1 MSGRLADRVVLVT
14 GSTGIGAAT
23 AELAAAEGAAVFV
36 ASRTEAHARELA
48 VRITAGGGRARHRAA
63 DLTVEA
69 EAIAAV
75 DACIETFG
83 RVDGLLSVAG
93 GSGRRFGDGPIH
105 GLSAE
110 AWDRTLELNL
120 RSHFLVVR
128 ETLRRMLDAEPR
140 PSVGRGSIVLVG
152 TVLASRP
159 VPSDFGTHAY
169 AAAKGGL
176 AALTTT
182 LAATYVAAG
191 IRVNLVVPGLT
202 ATPMADRTAGDPR
215 LRDFAERKQ
224 PLAGGLLDPA
234 DVAQGVVYLLSDES
248 RAVTGQALAIDG
260 GWSVLPGEP
269 VAPGEWAAP
278 GGPAPSG
285 QSGRGE
291 PAT

>member
-1 MSGRLADRVVLVT
+1 VTGRLADRVVLVT

-36 ASRTEAHARELA
+36 ASRTESHAADLA
-48 VRITAGGGRARHRAA
+48 ARLSASGGRAAHRAG
-63 DLTVEA
+63 DLTVESD
-69 EAIAAV
+69 AIAAV
-75 DACIETFG
+75 DACLEAFG
-83 RVDGLLSVAG
+83 RIDGLLSVAG
-93 GSGRRFGDGPIH
+93 GSGRRFGDGSIH
-105 GLSAE
+105 ELSAE

-128 ETLRRMLDAEPR
+128 ETVRRMLNAEPR
-140 PSVGRGSIVLVG
+140 PFGSRGSIVLVG

-182 LAATYVAAG
+182 LAATYAPAG

-202 ATPMADRTAGDPR
+202 ATPMAERMAGDPR
-215 LRDFAERKQ
+215 LLAFAAAKQ

-234 DVAQGVVYLLSDES
+234 DIASGAVYLLSDEA

-269 VAPGEWAAP
+269 APPNPGESTP
-278 GGPAPSG
+278 TP
-285 QSGRGE
+285 
-291 PAT
+291 